1 MSRSSQRIVIV
12 NHSLRALGGGEAST
26 LAYYR
31 AFEELGFE
39 PLLVSYETERIDVD
53 RLRERFGWDA
63 PLNLQYCQSE
73 AEIDALTRE
82 GAGVLNHS
90 YHHDRAYPCRWSAY
104 AVMFPH
110 GYFRNLP
117 GRCGHSGLR
126 QYGRFLCNSQFTAD
140 YVAALWGDDLPTTVL
155 SPPFDLAGSREVAV
169 TKRNVIAHV
178 GRFGVD
184 GHAKNQ
190 PALIA
195 LMSRLCAARE
205 LPPDAVLRLMGSV
218 DGRAENLRE
227 CRRLQREALGLPIE
241 FRFNLPRRELQAQLA
256 EASVYVHATGYSPDE
271 MLPPQCCEHFGIA
284 ILEAMAAGCV
294 PVVFARGGAVEFV
307 EHGRNGF
314 LFLDADQAGRQIAWL
329 MQHPA
334 ERRQMAER
342 AIETAHRYSYESFKE
357 RLAMVLEESHLSLKQ
372 LPQPVGATA

>member
-1 MSRSSQRIVIV
+1 MSRSSRRIVIV
-12 NHSLRALGGGEAST
+12 NHSLRALGGGEVST

-31 AFEELGFE
+31 AFEELGFD
-39 PLLVSYETERIDVD
+39 PLLVSCETEQIDVD

-73 AEIDALTRE
+73 EEIDALTRDA
-82 GAGVLNHS
+82 AGVLNHS

-104 AVMFPH
+104 SVMFPH
-110 GYFRNLP
+110 GYFRNRRC
-117 GRCGHSGLR
+117 RCGHRGLR
-126 QYGRFLCNSQFTAD
+126 QYGRFLCNSQFTAN
-140 YVAALWGDDLPTTVL
+140 YVAALWGEDLPTAVL
-155 SPPFDLAGSREVAV
+155 SPPFDLAGAPEPAA
-169 TKRNVIAHV
+169 KGNVIAHV
-178 GRFGVD
+178 GRFGID

-195 LMSRLCAARE
+195 LMARLCEARV
-205 LPPDAVLRLMGSV
+205 LPADAVLRLMGSV
-218 DGRAENLRE
+218 DGRAENLGE

-241 FRFNLPRRELQAQLA
+241 FRFNLTRHELQTQLA
-256 EASVYVHATGYSPDE
+256 ESSVYVHATGYALDE
-271 MLPPQCCEHFGIA
+271 TVPPQCCEHFGIA

-294 PVVFARGGAVEFV
+294 PVVFARGGAVAFV

-329 MQHPA
+329 LAHPV
-334 ERRQMAER
+334 ERREMAER

-357 RLAMVLEESHLSLKQ
+357 RLATILEESHLSREQ
-372 LPQPVGATA
+372 RPQPVGASA

>member
-1 MSRSSQRIVIV
+1 MSRSSRRLVIV
-12 NHSLRALGGGEAST
+12 NHSLRALGGGEVST

-39 PLLVSYETERIDVD
+39 PLLVSCETERIDAD

-82 GAGVLNHS
+82 AAGVLNHS

-110 GYFRNLP
+110 GYFRNRR
-117 GRCGHSGLR
+117 GRCRYPGLR

-140 YVAALWGDDLPTTVL
+140 YVAALWGNDLPTTVL
-155 SPPFDLAGSREVAV
+155 SPPFDLGGSPEPAG
-169 TKRNVIAHV
+169 KRNVIAHI
-178 GRFGVD
+178 GRFGID

-190 PALIA
+190 PALIG
-195 LMSRLCAARE
+195 LMSQLCETRA
-205 LPPDAVLRLMGSV
+205 LPSDAVLRLMGSV
-218 DGRAENLRE
+218 DRRAENLRE
-227 CRRLQREALGLPIE
+227 CRQLQRTALGLPIE
-241 FRFNLPRRELQAQLA
+241 FLFNLPRSDLRAQLA

-271 MLPPQCCEHFGIA
+271 TMPPQCCEHFGIA

-294 PVVFARGGAVEFV
+294 PVVFARGGAVEFI

-314 LFLDADQAGRQIAWL
+314 LFLDAPQAGRQIAWL
-329 MQHPA
+329 LQHPA
-334 ERRQMAER
+334 DRRQMAER
-342 AIETAHRYSYESFKE
+342 SIETARRYSYEFFRD
-357 RLAMVLEESHLSLKQ
+357 RLATILECSHLSVGQ
-372 LPQPVGATA
+372 TPQPVGASA